1 MDANQIRELRPL
13 LTGYLERFED
23 CFERR
28 DTRAHLATYV
38 EGQLSDLGEKS
49 CEPIALAAGI
59 PPRNLQEFLA
69 KYRWNEDSVRERLQ
83 TLVRDE
89 DSGPNSIGLI
99 DETSDVKKGD
109 KTPGVKRQW
118 CGTVGKTENCIVTVH
133 LGYATG
139 DFHCLLDGE
148 LFLPEDWAADRARC
162 RKAGIPDD
170 VVYRPKWRI
179 ALDLHA
185 RAKLNGVVFQWVTF
199 DEGYGGKPAFLREL
213 DDREQWFVGEVPTTF
228 TGWVKA
234 PRVTRRPFRRGRGR
248 GRKTPRL
255 IASSRPAI
263 TVENMLKYSPELR
276 DQAWVRYHV
285 KDTEKGP
292 LVWEVKHTMITIK
305 DEQGLPGKRLHLVV
319 ARNVLDPQEIKFF
332 VSNAP
337 ADTPVETLLL
347 VGFSRWRVERCF
359 EDQKQEVGLD
369 QWEGRRWLSL
379 KRHLIVTAVSYL
391 FLARVHKDCRKKK
404 SGAHDLPGA
413 HCRGF
418 AGTKLV
424 AQRSRV
430 RGLD

>member
-13 LTGYLERFED
+13 LTEYLKRFED

-69 KYRWNEDSVRERLQ
+69 KYRWTEDRVRERLQ
-83 TLVRDE
+83 GLVRDE
-89 DSGPNSIGLI
+89 HSGPNSIGLI

-170 VVYRPKWRI
+170 VVYRAKWRI
-179 ALDLHA
+179 ALDLHT
-185 RAKLNGVVFQWVTF
+185 RAKLNGVVFEWLTF

-234 PRVTRRPFRRGRGR
+234 PRVTDRPFRRGRGR

-276 DQAWVRYHV
+276 DQPWVRYHV

-292 LVWEVKHTMITIK
+292 HVWEVKHTMITIK
-305 DEQGLPGKRLHLVV
+305 DEQGLPGVRLHLVV

-337 ADTPVETLLL
+337 AETPVETLLL

-391 FLARVHKDCRKKK
+391 FLARVREGFREKK
-404 SGAHDLPGA
+404 SGAHRFPGA
-413 HCRGF
+413 HGGGV